1 MKDDHP
7 REQNEKERESFF
19 SRLKKKL
26 SVDEVNSDEDITE
39 KEFKDMVK
47 DGADSGALEPGE
59 VDMLIN
65 FVEFSEK
72 DAHDIMVHRT
82 GISAIDAS
90 STVEEALRRTM
101 EDGFSR
107 YPVYIDDL
115 DHIIGIFH
123 IRDLVRLYL
132 DESKRDQTLSQERDG
147 LLNDPYIIPETKSI
161 NDLLREM
168 QQKKTH
174 MAVIVDEYGQTS
186 GIVTMEDILEEIFGN
201 IWDEHDKPEPDIIK
215 CSGDSYIISG
225 TALLEEVSEAL
236 GLEFDVEDIDTVNGF
251 MTFRLGHIPED
262 GEKFETVYGGYHFKI
277 LDVDNKVVTKVK
289 AVKIGE

>member
-1 MKDDHP
+1 
-7 REQNEKERESFF
+7 
-19 SRLKKKL
+19 
-26 SVDEVNSDEDITE
+26 
-39 KEFKDMVK
+39 
-47 DGADSGALEPGE
+47 
-59 VDMLIN
+59 
-65 FVEFSEK
+65 
-72 DAHDIMVHRT
+72 
-82 GISAIDAS
+82 
-90 STVEEALRRTM
+90 
-101 EDGFSR
+101 
-107 YPVYIDDL
+107 
-115 DHIIGIFH
+115 
-123 IRDLVRLYL
+123 
-132 DESKRDQTLSQERDG
+132 
-147 LLNDPYIIPETKSI
+147 
-161 NDLLREM
+161 
-168 QQKKTH
+168 

-289 AVKIGE
+289 EVKIGESAGARKTVSPELFPFIRAQRSNMNQVMRWERYSILRNQAGFIPDCKTPHVIILQPRSAIWKAVLRRSLQVQVRQLTFMPYLTSANQEIIL

>member
-19 SRLKKKL
+19 SKLKKKL
-26 SVDEVNSDEDITE
+26 SFDEVNSEEDITE
-39 KEFKDMVK
+39 KEFKNMVK
-47 DGADSGALEPGE
+47 DGADSGALKPGE

-90 STVEEALRRTM
+90 STIEAALRRTM

-147 LLNDPYIIPETKSI
+147 FLKDPYIIPETKGI

-186 GIVTMEDILEEIFGN
+186 GIVTMEDIMEEIFGN
-201 IWDEHDKPEPDIIK
+201 IWDEHDKPEPDIVK
-215 CSGDSYIISG
+215 CSGDSFIISG
-225 TALLEEVSEAL
+225 MALLEDVSEVL
-236 GLEFDVEDIDTVNGF
+236 GLEFDVEDIDTINGF
-251 MTFRLGHIPED
+251 MTYKLGHIPED
-262 GEKFETVYGGYHFKI
+262 DEKFETVYGGYHFMI
-277 LDVDNKVVTKVK
+277 LGVENKVVTKVK
-289 AVKIGE
+289 AIKIGD